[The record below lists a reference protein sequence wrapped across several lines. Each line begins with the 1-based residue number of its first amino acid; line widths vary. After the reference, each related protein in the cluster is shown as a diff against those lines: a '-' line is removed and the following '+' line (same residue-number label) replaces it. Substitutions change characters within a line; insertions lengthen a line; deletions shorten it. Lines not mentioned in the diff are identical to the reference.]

1 MSGSRLTWLL
11 LIVILILLA
20 LALNFLDFH
29 MAQSNTRV
37 EHTLGTARAG
47 ETLPQNMA
55 PGSTLYFAVRGH
67 DQLSAALRP
76 ALKRE
81 LQALSEVGVAT
92 DISGMAE
99 EERAPFLLVE
109 LAPERLWTPVF
120 AEATLTAQVY
130 FAFDGDAPWAIGQ
143 PIVLQ
148 ESPAV
153 KASGEFTLT
162 DSSWGLISKPSYN
175 TILARALARDIAAAL
190 QTDVYKD
197 PSLTQ

>member
-1 MSGSRLTWLL
+1 MSGKRLTWIL
-11 LIVILILLA
+11 LIVILVLLA

-47 ETLPQNMA
+47 DTLPQNMG
-55 PGSTLYFAVRGH
+55 PGATLYYAVRGEE
-67 DQLSAALRP
+67 QLAAAMRA

-81 LQALSEVGVAT
+81 LEALPEVGTAT

-99 EERAPFLLVE
+99 ESRAPLLLVE
-109 LAPERLWTPVF
+109 LAPERLWTPVYGR
-120 AEATLTAQVY
+120 ASLSAQVY
-130 FAFDGDAPWAIGQ
+130 YAFDGDAPWPTGEA
-143 PIVLQ
+143 IVL
-148 ESPAV
+148 EDSPAV

-162 DSSWGLISKPSYN
+162 DNSWGLISKPAYS
-175 TILARALARDIAAAL
+175 AHVADALAQDIAAAL
-190 QTDVYKD
+190 QSDVYKD